1 MRGQGGFGTPASTPP
16 VTNRQIF
23 FFFVQFKMAA
33 AVSGNVAVAQP
44 SATGRPTGPV
54 AGQTGTGSDMSARV
68 RLLVLGHLRRT
79 APLARAHQV
88 SYSSRTFRFA
98 SSPRFFQL
106 GGWFPRPYFNSPPAS
121 GRVCAPLNVP
131 YMYFHMYN
139 YIYSTISS

>member
-1 MRGQGGFGTPASTPP
+1 
-16 VTNRQIF
+16 
-23 FFFVQFKMAA
+23 MAA

-44 SATGRPTGPV
+44 SATGRPAGPV

-68 RLLVLGHLRRT
+68 RQLVLVHLRRT

-88 SYSSRTFRFA
+88 SYSLRTFRFA

-106 GGWFPRPYFNSPPAS
+106 GGWFPSPYFTSPPAS